1 MNKVVLYKTQMI
13 NCQVD
18 NVVMDNI
25 NLYMKKYEI
34 EFTALTCSLSIDGRT
49 IALGCGNYLIILNA
63 STGK

>member
-1 MNKVVLYKTQMI
+1 MI